1 MILCEFPVML
11 QAAGPCVT
19 DDSLQLNTSQH
30 LWNCAAGVCAQ
41 PPDLLPAVLLYLW
54 SVSGQ
59 RLVRNR

>member
-41 PPDLLPAVLLYLW
+41 PPDLLPAAT
-54 SVSGQ
+54 S
-59 RLVRNR
+59 